1 MSTNPKAFDVESMTL
16 SDAWRMYN
24 AFLGDPLISFSDEP
38 SGVEAYWR
46 GYIQLQSFSTK
57 IWDDAFLAALSR
69 AADYELITLDKGFAL
84 KLQWGHDA
92 GVVEDGPPSRP
103 LRVNNLC
110 IAPREVTDRIGSA
123 YSRQIGRATEV
134 FDHQPVLTRERGSCI
149 NLNLTTGLSK
159 NFRSNSG
166 ETTIPPP
173 RRSRRFRE

>member
-1 MSTNPKAFDVESMTL
+1 MTL

-92 GVVEDGPPSRP
+92 GVVEDHESHCR
-103 LRVNNLC
+103 
-110 IAPREVTDRIGSA
+110 
-123 YSRQIGRATEV
+123 
-134 FDHQPVLTRERGSCI
+134 
-149 NLNLTTGLSK
+149 
-159 NFRSNSG
+159 
-166 ETTIPPP
+166 
-173 RRSRRFRE
+173 

>member
-1 MSTNPKAFDVESMTL
+1 MTQQGFLRLSTNPKAFDVESMTL

-92 GVVEDGPPSRP
+92 GVVED
-103 LRVNNLC
+103 
-110 IAPREVTDRIGSA
+110 
-123 YSRQIGRATEV
+123 Q
-134 FDHQPVLTRERGSCI
+134 
-149 NLNLTTGLSK
+149 
-159 NFRSNSG
+159 NSHC
-166 ETTIPPP
+166 
-173 RRSRRFRE
+173 R